1 MSVQRNW
8 NMKMIYNT
16 HKFNHDEWYNEL
28 WNLANKLRPYY
39 DIDKVKD
46 YAVYVWTKPEE
57 SDRNVFDI
65 YPDRLE
71 IYDFEHNIK
80 EDAKPIIK
88 QIHRKLRENPN
99 NH

>member
-39 DIDKVKD
+39 DIDKVNEYTDFVSEKIN
-46 YAVYVWTKPEE
+46 EE
-57 SDRNVFDI
+57 LFN
-65 YPDRLE
+65 LE
-71 IYDFEHNIK
+71 SEGK
-80 EDAKPIIK
+80 CK
-88 QIHRKLRENPN
+88 
-99 NH
+99 